1 MENQSKFIE
10 RISEEFISYK
20 SVERTYSGISFDPEK
35 RAKSLQREFAQS
47 CNEFADKL
55 EIVCTTDEQKDEA
68 KILFADYAEKRKAK
82 FLAWASS
89 MSRCLSPMIT
99 GPANFPV
106 RRNEKANV
114 TERKRL
120 EEYLYYVDNTHKKII
135 KEIKNI
141 NKAETLTELTE
152 ANIKTINEELETV
165 LGIVKGELPYTK
177 TLIVDAMLRRLNRMT
192 IKERQYAINK
202 AKEMQQSN
210 GVLLFNSIHKF
221 WKIADIP
228 QVETKTEETP
238 ICTPESTEETIY
250 EADGIR
256 IINNY
261 LAERVQIMTDSKP
274 EATQIDWLKKNG
286 FKWSPSNK
294 AWQRQ
299 NTANGKFAVKQYIH
313 KFHNSESK

>member
-10 RISEEFISYK
+10 RISEEFICYK

-35 RAKSLQREFAQS
+35 RAKSLQREFAQG

-55 EIVCTTDEQKDEA
+55 EIVCNTEEQKTEA

-106 RRNEKANV
+106 RRNEKANA
-114 TERKRL
+114 TERKRSQECIDFVNKAQSGIL
-120 EEYLYYVDNTHKKII
+120 KKLKNIDKAGSATEADKDNT
-135 KEIKNI
+135 KEIDSSL
-141 NKAETLTELTE
+141 A
-152 ANIKTINEELETV
+152 TI
-165 LGIVKGELPYTK
+165 LGIVTRKLPYTK
-177 TLIVDAMLRRLNRMT
+177 SLIVDAMFRKMD
-192 IKERQYAINK
+192 KMPMSARQYAIDK
-202 AKEMQQSN
+202 AKEIQTKYNVM
-210 GVLLFNSIHKF
+210 LFNAPHRF
-221 WKIADIP
+221 WRIADAGTARN
-228 QVETKTEETP
+228 VAETTTTSP
-238 ICTPESTEETIY
+238 DATEETIF

-256 IINNY
+256 IINNFA
-261 LAERVQIMTDSKP
+261 AERVQIMTDNKP
-274 EATQIDWLKKNG
+274 EADRITFLKQNA
-286 FKWSPSNK
+286 FRWSPSNK

-299 NTANGKFAVKQYIH
+299 NTTNGKFAVKQYIH